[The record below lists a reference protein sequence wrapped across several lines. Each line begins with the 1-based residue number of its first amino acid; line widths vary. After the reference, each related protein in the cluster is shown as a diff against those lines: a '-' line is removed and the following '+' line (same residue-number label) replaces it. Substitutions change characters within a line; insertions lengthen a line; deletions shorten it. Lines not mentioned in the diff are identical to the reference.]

1 MSAQAVSGMDVRR
14 KNDGAGLQ
22 PHQVE
27 MMRFDARLAS
37 LLDPSVPLAL
47 ALASETAVHR
57 DVSTPALCLLC
68 YCAWR
73 TIPSPSCFAL
83 NLGLRW
89 LQFLCAWHKPCGLSC
104 VADGACCNGTRI
116 REGGHGG

>member
-1 MSAQAVSGMDVRR
+1 MSAQAVTGMDVRR
-14 KNDGAGLQ
+14 KNDGAGNQ

-57 DVSTPALCLLC
+57 DVRAPAHFAFCAIECASAPQPCLRGPSTS
-68 YCAWR
+68 R
-73 TIPSPSCFAL
+73 S
-83 NLGLRW
+83 
-89 LQFLCAWHKPCGLSC
+89 
-104 VADGACCNGTRI
+104 
-116 REGGHGG
+116 